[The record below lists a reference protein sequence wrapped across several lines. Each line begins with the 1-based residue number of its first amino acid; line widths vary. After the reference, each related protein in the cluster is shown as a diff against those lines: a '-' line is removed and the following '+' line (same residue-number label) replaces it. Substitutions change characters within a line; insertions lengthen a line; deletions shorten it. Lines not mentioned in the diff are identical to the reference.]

1 MIKLSAAATEK
12 NRLLSTTILQIYKMG
27 VKAHSSALLWVG

>member
-12 NRLLSTTILQIYKMG
+12 NRLLSTTILQIYGITIRVMRII
-27 VKAHSSALLWVG
+27 